1 MADCPTAAAIH
12 ELLAS
17 PVDPAQ
23 LQALGA
29 FGSVDELRVSLKEIG
44 IDLESCDPEQTL
56 RVIRQVLGNL
66 SDDDLF
72 QAQGGEV
79 KFAVTAVAL
88 GSAAAVAGGIAVAGV
103 AAGGAILS
111 TQF

>member
-17 PVDPAQ
+17 PADSAQ

-79 KFAVTAVAL
+79 KFTVAAVAA
-88 GSAAAVAGGIAVAGV
+88 GTAAAVAGGIAVAGV

-111 TQF
+111 TQL

>member
-1 MADCPTAAAIH
+1 LH
-12 ELLAS
+12 
-17 PVDPAQ
+17 
-23 LQALGA
+23 ALGS
-29 FGSVDELRVSLKEIG
+29 FGSVDELKASLKDIG

-56 RVIRQVLGNL
+56 RVIRQILGNL

-79 KFAVTAVAL
+79 KFTVGAIAAGT
-88 GSAAAVAGGIAVAGV
+88 AAAVAGGIAVAGV